1 MESEVRRLLIE
12 HGVKKVKECVD
23 KVCRNLYEE
32 LREVY
37 GETVVAVETPE
48 PAPVV
53 EAPPVEKERRLRIVK
68 KKEPVEPPVETPVEA
83 AAGAAEAP
91 GDKVVEVV
99 TMRVKK
105 KVAAP
110 VEVQQAAEESDSDS
124 DATVP
129 VDLENECENTQNDQ
143 SKSSKYPK
151 KTPEEIRKDR
161 DAHLAAVEAKRVELV
176 NRGISPKTLLTRE
189 NLEKWLKSGMSYQR
203 IARDHVGLSEK
214 YIAGF
219 AKNYGLKSNIA
230 DVIRLRRARGLM

>member
-12 HGVKKVKECVD
+12 HGVKNVKECVE
-23 KVCRNLYEE
+23 KVCRSLYEE

-37 GETVVAVETPE
+37 GEAVVAVGTPE

-68 KKEPVEPPVETPVEA
+68 KKEPVETPVEA
-83 AAGAAEAP
+83 AAEAAEAP

-99 TMRVKK
+99 TLRVKK

-129 VDLENECENTQNDQ
+129 VDVPTT
-143 SKSSKYPK
+143 YRV
-151 KTPEEIRKDR
+151 KTPEEIKKERYEYR
-161 DAHLAAVEAKRVELV
+161 SAVEQKRAQLIEK
-176 NRGISPKTLLTRE
+176 GIKPESLLTRE
-189 NLEKWLKSGMSYQR
+189 NLEKWLGAGLSYQR
-203 IARDHVGLSEK
+203 IAREQTGCHESVIS
-214 YIAGF
+214 ATARMF
-219 AKNYGLKSNIA
+219 GLKSKIGKI
-230 DVIRLRRARGLM
+230 VMLRNMQQRV